1 MVHIS
6 GRRGVVRKTFYFK
19 RFYTEVQSEATGGFL
34 WIPRTEWHGIEKKK
48 TLSNPH
54 PPISV
59 RLVFQHWYT
68 RRVSWVCVFSS
79 ALHDY
84 TASRPLLN
92 PNHDQPR
99 HSSKRVV
106 LAKRFR
112 TAGPYHL
119 SAEVVLG
126 KIDLDQG
133 FSNGK
138 LNSME
143 TSVFM
148 EDLLRRL

>member
-19 RFYTEVQSEATGGFL
+19 RFYTEVQREATGGFL

-48 TLSNPH
+48 TLQSA
-54 PPISV
+54 STY
-59 RLVFQHWYT
+59 LCEAGF
-68 RRVSWVCVFSS
+68 S
-79 ALHDY
+79 ALVY
-84 TASRPLLN
+84 KESKLSMRLFLSPTRLYRLASSIKSQPW
-92 PNHDQPR
+92 PR

-148 EDLLRRL
+148 EDLLRSL